1 MKRQNFYS
9 FTSNLREFDI
19 RLEEKIIVGGKNGK
33 RYKESF
39 KKDTYDPFGH

>member
-33 RYKESF
+33 RYKKRF
-39 KKDTYDPFGH
+39 